1 MADKKSTQTNIR
13 KLTKF
18 GKMSIGL
25 TLPIDEVRKMGWKE
39 KQRVAV
45 TRVKDGFTVKDYK
58 D

>member
-1 MADKKSTQTNIR
+1 MADKKSTQTNVR

>member
-25 TLPIDEVRKMGWKE
+25 TLPIDEARKMGWKE
-39 KQRVAV
+39 KQRVVV